1 MLVVLLLGIL
11 LVREPGFAAAE
22 EKFLGWLVKHSDAH
36 TGPVALTVIE
46 IGADPL
52 MPKREAAP
60 AESGAAP
67 AGRGGA
73 VAVSPLE
80 FALFLQSLLDFH
92 PSVVAFENVLKW
104 REGDK
109 DQEQVFLDQ
118 AMRVPKLL
126 LAAELGTNVDPDAPW
141 AEIRGFADVTGKRGE
156 LASYNGVARQAN
168 EDLRLISTTGY
179 VNLPPEISSGIRVPL
194 LFLYRGEV
202 IPSFTLQAI
211 LLWLRATPSEVKIV
225 LGSHIALP
233 RERRIPISADGTL
246 LIHPN
251 AAQSARRLSL
261 NELLLAA
268 QQRESGKGNEL
279 ADLKD
284 QIVLARTPANPLS
297 PSDIF
302 AATLAT
308 IQSNRYLRR
317 ITPLFDYAILL
328 LIAAAAG
335 WMRKVERV
343 DLLLC
348 GIAATAAYCLI
359 ALGTLSRWN
368 LWLPGVLPLGALW
381 VSVLLAIVFRKKG
394 DAAHEATIGIPPP
407 IA

>member
-11 LVREPGFAAAE
+11 LVREPRFAAVE
-22 EKFLGWLVKHSDAH
+22 EKFLAWMVRHAEAKSGA
-36 TGPVALTVIE
+36 TPLTVVE

-52 MPKREAAP
+52 MPKREAPASGPAP
-60 AESGAAP
+60 VAGSG
-67 AGRGGA
+67 
-73 VAVSPLE
+73 VAISPLE
-80 FALFLQSLLDFH
+80 FALFLQSLLDFQ
-92 PSVVAFENVLKW
+92 PGVVAFENVLKW

-126 LAAELGTNVDPDAPW
+126 LAAELGTNADPDAPW
-141 AEIRGFADVTGKRGE
+141 AEIRGFSDVTGKRGE
-156 LASYNGVARQAN
+156 LASFNGVARQAN

-179 VNLPPEISSGIRVPL
+179 VNLPPDISSGIRVPL

-268 QQRESGKGNEL
+268 QQRESGKPTEL
-279 ADLKD
+279 TGLKD

-343 DLLLC
+343 DLLLS
-348 GIAATAAYCLI
+348 GIAVTAAYCLI
-359 ALGTLSRWN
+359 ALGTLSRWD

-381 VSVLLAIVFRKKG
+381 VSILLAIVFRKKG
-394 DAAHEATIGIPPP
+394 DAAHEAAIGIPPP